1 MSLPTTFTLFP
12 LLPPELRLQIWAH
25 ALPAP
30 RTLKVKIDAY
40 SSSHA
45 ELLGPFAPI
54 PTIMHVCS
62 ESRSVGLRVFRLGLG
77 PALDKDGRNFYW
89 DPRVDTLYLPP
100 AAAWSNGV
108 LGEFLGRGFEE
119 DGEGKDGEGENGD
132 KMGEDGGKRGIPKD
146 WVNDGFMRVVRHIA
160 LPLNVW
166 LARGLYL
173 EPEEGRWLIQWLRRL
188 PELRSV
194 TLLVE
199 PYDQW
204 MGMPDTRVV
213 YYEPLNVPMSQLL
226 GLKPLEIE
234 VGVEEAWEEWVD
246 REMEKEERDEG
257 YASDGMDERDRGN
270 VKGNEEWDV
279 PLVEVLVLGMKN
291 YIPDEWCIKP
301 RTNLDRD
308 DVTGLWE
315 VRPSREERMARRLRN
330 RWPAELHAV
339 SQWSRMGSEEED
351 EWMDGD
357 EREGDESGEEG
368 EDSEEGEEME
378 TDDNDDEEEDS

>member
-25 ALPAP
+25 ALPVP

-40 SSSHA
+40 SSAHA

-54 PTIMHVCS
+54 PTIMHVCA
-62 ESRSVGLRVFRLGLG
+62 ESRSVGLGVFRLGLG

-100 AAAWSNGV
+100 AAAWANGV
-108 LGEFLGRGFEE
+108 LGEFLGRG
-119 DGEGKDGEGENGD
+119 
-132 KMGEDGGKRGIPKD
+132 GIPPD

-204 MGMPDTRVV
+204 MGMPDMRVV

-234 VGVEEAWEEWVD
+234 VGVEEAWEE
-246 REMEKEERDEG
+246 EKG
-257 YASDGMDERDRGN
+257 
-270 VKGNEEWDV
+270 KGNEEWDV
-279 PLVEVLVLGMKN
+279 PLVEVLVLGMKK
-291 YIPDEWCIKP
+291 YTPDEWCIRP

-339 SQWSRMGSEEED
+339 SQWSRMGLEEED

-357 EREGDESGEEG
+357 EGEGDESGEEG
-368 EDSEEGEEME
+368 EDSGEGEEM
-378 TDDNDDEEEDS
+378 DEDEDGEENS